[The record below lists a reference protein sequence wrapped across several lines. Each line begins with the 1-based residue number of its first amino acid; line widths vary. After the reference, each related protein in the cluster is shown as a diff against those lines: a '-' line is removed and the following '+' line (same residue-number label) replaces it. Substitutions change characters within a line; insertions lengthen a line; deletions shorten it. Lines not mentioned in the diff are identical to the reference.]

1 MPVKNMS
8 FSMDRQLPAL
18 PHRADT
24 SKVKGGRILWHVLAQ
39 NG

>member
-18 PHRADT
+18 PHRAGAT
-24 SKVKGGRILWHVLAQ
+24 KAKGERILWHVLAQ

>member
-18 PHRADT
+18 PHRADA
-24 SKVKGGRILWHVLAQ
+24 SNAKNGRILWHVLAQ